1 MEELGFEVFSNM
13 LQNQR
18 SDNNVFAK
26 FHKKWVK
33 TGNVKENGMP
43 EFIEKLYIEIKIKGN
58 TDVVDRPV
66 NETDMMRFPR
76 EYAFFKN
83 KEEKAKEG
91 TPLNQFAFLTVPE
104 LDLCETKGIFTVE
117 DLSNITK
124 EQAQDMNLTT
134 AKELAIKFLQMAKD
148 NKAIAKFEDEIK
160 ALKAE
165 NEKLKDELKALKESK

>member
-1 MEELGFEVFSNM
+1 MEELGYEVFSSM

-33 TGNVKENGMP
+33 TGNIKDNGMP
-43 EFIEKLYIEIKIKGN
+43 EFKEKLYIEIKIKGN

-66 NETDMMRFPR
+66 NETDMMRFAR

-83 KEEKAKEG
+83 KEEKTKEG

-104 LDLCETKGIFTVE
+104 LDACDNKGIFTVE
-117 DLSNITK
+117 DLASITE
-124 EQAQDMNLTT
+124 EQAKDMNLT
-134 AKELAIKFLQMAKD
+134 AQKELAIKFLQMAKD
-148 NKAIAKFEDEIK
+148 NKAIAEFEKQIK
-160 ALKAE
+160 KLKAE
-165 NEKLKDELKALKESK
+165 NEKLKDEIKALRG

>member
-33 TGNVKENGMP
+33 TGNVKENGLP
-43 EFIEKLYIEIKIKGN
+43 EFVEKLYIEIKIKGN

-83 KEEKAKEG
+83 KEVKTKDG

-104 LDLCETKGIFTVE
+104 LDACDNRGIFTVE
-117 DLSNITK
+117 DLAAITD
-124 EQAQDMNLTT
+124 EQAQDMNLTD

-148 NKAIAKFEDEIK
+148 NQAIAKFEAQIK
-160 ALKAE
+160 KLKAE
-165 NEKLKDELKALKESK
+165 NEKLKDEIKALKS